1 MLSLRGI
8 ESFVFVQLA
17 SHRIRVWAR
26 LAVQK
31 QSCYSPETQHGRR
44 VRRVYGWYS
53 VGAICVQ
60 IFTFFAF
67 KLDLDDQMS
76 YDALANDDSMY
87 DFDEAT
93 DDPKSTRARR
103 AIRKKEKGDGVKR
116 PGTYHSKVIQDMTL
130 GQGSSSMSHVTASFA
145 DSNMMYGSNA
155 RLSQARI
162 SLTEASSAL
171 ISGDSTVMNPVKK
184 RSLRPVSSISVK
196 EHAQIRKE
204 TPEPEYTREH
214 YDESTLAA
222 DCSALAGDCPSL
234 AEDYPALPENTTLP
248 ATLPSAQ
255 AQEETE
261 PKMLFKRVEKRK
273 PLVLLEDLNFIH
285 RLPVS
290 SAFTYSF
297 YELPNQHR
305 QQNDSIKKAADRIGR
320 RKKKESGHFRS
331 RSAP

>member
-1 MLSLRGI
+1 MLT
-8 ESFVFVQLA
+8 VFHA
-17 SHRIRVWAR
+17 
-26 LAVQK
+26 
-31 QSCYSPETQHGRR
+31 RR
-44 VRRVYGWYS
+44 VL
-53 VGAICVQ
+53 
-60 IFTFFAF
+60 
-67 KLDLDDQMS
+67 LDLDDQMS
-76 YDALANDDSMY
+76 HGSLANDDSMY

-93 DDPKSTRARR
+93 DDPRSSRARR

-116 PGTYHSKVIQDMTL
+116 PGTYHSKAIKVMTL
-130 GQGSSSMSHVTASFA
+130 GQGSPSMSHVTASFA
-145 DSNMMYGSNA
+145 EGSNA

-171 ISGDSTVMNPVKK
+171 ISCDSTVMNPVKK

-204 TPEPEYTREH
+204 TPEPECAREH
-214 YDESTLAA
+214 HDESTLAA
-222 DCSALAGDCPSL
+222 DCPSL
-234 AEDYPALPENTTLP
+234 AEDYFALPEVT
-248 ATLPSAQ
+248 TLPSAQ
-255 AQEETE
+255 AQEKAE
-261 PKMLFKRVEKRK
+261 PKMLFKRVEQRK

-305 QQNDSIKKAADRIGR
+305 QQNDSIKQAAARIGR
-320 RKKKESGHFRS
+320 RKKKESSHFRS